1 MPFSF
6 GSMRKKCETCGREF
20 EGRRDARFCSD
31 RCRVTNWRAVKLGNA
46 KPQPVRIPVPSIAK
60 ISPEQVAKVEG
71 AAVKRAL
78 DAAGDLGIAS
88 KVAPAPRCSV
98 YRELSETIESRLR
111 GLWL

>member
-1 MPFSF
+1 
-6 GSMRKKCETCGREF
+6 MRKTCEICGAEF
-20 EGRRDARFCSD
+20 EANRDARFCSN
-31 RCRVTNWRAVKLGNA
+31 RCKNVSWRARKNAAKSKPVK
-46 KPQPVRIPVPSIAK
+46 IPVPSIAK
-60 ISPEQVAKVEG
+60 ITPEQVAKVEG

-111 GLWL
+111 GIGL